1 MNLLAK
7 IITVVILIASL
18 MMMFLSVT
26 VYSTHKNWKA
36 IAANLTT
43 ERDSA
48 RDEVKQNI
56 SKHDRAKRQLDAD
69 KKATLEE
76 NIKLKTER
84 QQLLDQ
90 NSTIQLDL
98 ESLRKK
104 ERANTTALALT
115 QENNEK
121 LATEVERLTTE
132 IRINQQSRDEAF
144 ATALE
149 ATGDLHEAQGR
160 LTLLLEQNAQLA
172 QDLGTKTS
180 LLRSKG
186 VDPNTPSGQIV
197 PILRGVV
204 SAMHRNAGTQLI
216 EITIGADDGLKKGH
230 TVEVFRGDR
239 YLGRAEIMKTEP
251 DRAVGRV
258 LRRFQQGQIQE
269 NDNVATKLRIG

>member
-7 IITVVILIASL
+7 IITVFILIASL
-18 MMMFLSVT
+18 LMMFLSVT

-43 ERDSA
+43 ERDAA
-48 RDEVKQNI
+48 RDEIKQNI
-56 SKHDRAKRQLDAD
+56 SRHNRAKSQLDAD
-69 KKATLEE
+69 KRATLEE

-84 QQLLDQ
+84 QQLLEQ
-90 NSTIQLDL
+90 NSIIQQDL
-98 ESLRKK
+98 EQLRKK
-104 ERANTTALALT
+104 ERSNTAALALT
-115 QENNEK
+115 QDNNEK
-121 LATEVERLTTE
+121 LAAEVERLTTD
-132 IRINQQSRDEAF
+132 IRSNQQARDEAF
-144 ATALE
+144 TTAVK

-160 LTLLLEQNAQLA
+160 LTILMEQNAQLA

-186 VDPNTPSGQIV
+186 IDPNTPPGDIV

-204 SAMHRNAGTQLI
+204 SAMHRTAGTQLI

-251 DRAVGRV
+251 DRAVGRI

-269 NDNVATKLRIG
+269 NDDVATKLRIG